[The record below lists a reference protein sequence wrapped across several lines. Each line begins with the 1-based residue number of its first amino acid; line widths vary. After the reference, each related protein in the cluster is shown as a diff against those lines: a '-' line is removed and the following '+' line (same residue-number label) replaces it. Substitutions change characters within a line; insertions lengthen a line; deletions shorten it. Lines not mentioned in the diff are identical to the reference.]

1 MSRGRVHVIGGAQVI
16 LPFRAG
22 GAVLWPA
29 EDAEGVRTALGELE
43 AQPPG
48 SLVLLTE
55 EAAALAPDAAREFE
69 EKGAHAL
76 LVIPT
81 RLKEKSAGLERM
93 RQVIIRSVGV
103 DLIARSPAE
112 EIGEQVATAAE
123 EEEE

>member
-1 MSRGRVHVIGGAQVI
+1 VI

-29 EDAEGVRTALGELE
+29 EDGDGVRKALGELG
-43 AQPPG
+43 AQPAG

-55 EAAALAPDAAREFE
+55 EAAALAADAVKEFE

-81 RLKEKSAGLERM
+81 RLKEKSAGLERI

-103 DLIARSPAE
+103 DLIARSPSAAIGE
-112 EIGEQVATAAE
+112 EIRLGE

>member
-1 MSRGRVHVIGGAQVI
+1 MSKGRVHVVGGAQVI

-29 EDAEGVRTALGELE
+29 ENGDGVRKVLEELA
-43 AQPPG
+43 AQPAG

-55 EAAALAPDAAREFE
+55 EAAALAPDAVGEFE
-69 EKGAHAL
+69 QKGAHAL

-81 RLKEKSAGLERM
+81 RLREKSAGLERI

-103 DLIARSPAE
+103 DLIARATSDAV
-112 EIGEQVATAAE
+112 GEQIATGGE
-123 EEEE
+123 EE

>member
-1 MSRGRVHVIGGAQVI
+1 MSKGRVHVVGGAQVI

-29 EDAEGVRTALGELE
+29 ENGDGVRKVLEELE
-43 AQPPG
+43 AQPAG

-55 EAAALAPDAAREFE
+55 EAAALAPDAVGEFE
-69 EKGAHAL
+69 QKGAHAL

-81 RLKEKSAGLERM
+81 RLREKSAGLERI

-103 DLIARSPAE
+103 DLIARATSDAV
-112 EIGEQVATAAE
+112 GEQIATGGE
-123 EEEE
+123 EE

>member
-1 MSRGRVHVIGGAQVI
+1 MSKGRVHVIGGAQVI

-22 GAVLWPA
+22 GAVLRPA
-29 EDAEGVRTALGELE
+29 EDAAAVRKALEELA
-43 AQPPG
+43 AQPAG

-55 EAAALAPDAAREFE
+55 EAAALAPDAVREFE
-69 EKGAHAL
+69 ENGAHAV

-81 RLKEKSAGLERM
+81 LLKEKSAGLERM

-103 DLIARSPAE
+103 DLIARSPSEA
-112 EIGEQVATAAE
+112 IGEQVATAE